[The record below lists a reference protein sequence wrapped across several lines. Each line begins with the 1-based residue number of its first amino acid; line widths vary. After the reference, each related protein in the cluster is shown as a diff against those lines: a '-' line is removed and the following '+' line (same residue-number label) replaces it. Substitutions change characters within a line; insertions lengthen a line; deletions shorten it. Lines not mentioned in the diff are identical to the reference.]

1 MEDAPSPVRIARWKG
16 DAAGAVSLYYDDG
29 TDSAFDFVVPL
40 LLRLHLPGT
49 FYLCCGWYKGPDDPK
64 LARWAICRERPEIVL
79 GNHTWS
85 HCGAQGPEQLAEE
98 LRRNAEALRALTGLP
113 PEALVST
120 GIPGGVP
127 WKVTPEEQAA
137 CFAAAGVVLRHPF
150 GPENSG
156 GPAGLHPSVRMNTRE
171 DALAILD
178 RAERSR
184 GWEALLFHGVGG
196 DWISF
201 PAGAH
206 ELLLREAAAR
216 QAIGRLWVG
225 SAIDVHKYETE
236 RDAARLSDVAAT
248 ADGLDFSLEGLPDP
262 AVFDVPLSLVC
273 AAPDGWAS
281 ARIVRSAPDGD
292 AAFRVPVVEGRL
304 VFDVP
309 PAPARFSVRRDG

>member
-64 LARWAICRERPEIVL
+64 LARWAICRECPEIVL

-178 RAERSR
+178 RAERSL

>member
-1 MEDAPSPVRIARWKG
+1 MSALRIARWKN
-16 DAAGAVSLYYDDG
+16 DATAAVSLYYDDG
-29 TDSAFDFVVPL
+29 TDSAFDFAVPS
-40 LLRLHLPGT
+40 LLRRRIPGT
-49 FYLCCGWYKGPDDPK
+49 FYLCCGWFEGDKAPK
-64 LARWAICRERPEIVL
+64 LARWGICRDHPEIVL

-85 HCGAQGPEQLAEE
+85 HCGVQDAADLARE
-98 LRRNAEALRALTGLP
+98 LRRNAEALRAITGLP
-113 PEALVST
+113 PGALVSV

-178 RAERSR
+178 RAERSLA
-184 GWEALLFHGVGG
+184 WEALLFHGVGG

-281 ARIVRSAPDGD
+281 AHIVRSAPDGD